1 MKRISM
7 LLAAGVV
14 SSVALLSACSS
25 FSVQTPAQV
34 AAKVCPLLQ
43 AEISTLSQ
51 AGVFT
56 GGAAVTLNE
65 KIAPNVDATCAAGAT
80 VTQVNV
86 QSISSA
92 VAPLLITVVKAS
104 GLSQSDQV
112 TAVLA
117 IGTIKGMIDVAF
129 PPATMTVPAV
139 APNSFGVAP
148 VQLSA
153 DKPRVLMTTFH
164 AGDVLTAE
172 DLNRNFESLNR
183 RLKAVEDSGQLIYI
197 DKSAN
202 GTKWPEAAF
211 DKINPVSSSLAGVP
225 MQ

>member
-1 MKRISM
+1 MKRFSM
-7 LLAAGVV
+7 LLAAGVIA
-14 SSVALLSACSS
+14 SVALLSACSS

-34 AAKVCPLLQ
+34 ASKVCPLLQ

-65 KIAPNVDATCAAGAT
+65 KIAPNVDSVCAAGAF
-80 VTQVNV
+80 VTQVSV

-129 PPATMTVPAV
+129 PPATVTAPATASPV
-139 APNSFGVAP
+139 SAVSPAPSAP
-148 VQLSA
+148 A
-153 DKPRVLMTTFH
+153 AMTTFH
-164 AGDVLTAE
+164 RGDVLTAD
-172 DLNRNFESLNR
+172 DLNRNFRSLNR
-183 RLKAVEDSGQLIYI
+183 RLEILEDRLRPVDI
-197 DKSAN
+197 
-202 GTKWPEAAF
+202 GTLSVPAGNLGRF
-211 DKINPVSSSLAGVP
+211 RSSMFIGNPL
-225 MQ
+225 

>member
-1 MKRISM
+1 MKRFSM

-14 SSVALLSACSS
+14 ASAALFSACSS
-25 FSVQTPAQV
+25 LTLQTPSQV

-43 AEISTLSQ
+43 SEIGTLSQ

-65 KIAPNVDATCAAGAT
+65 KIAPGVDATCAVGAT
-80 VTQVNV
+80 VTVVNV

-92 VAPLLITVVKAS
+92 VAPLLITIVKAS

-129 PPATMTVPAV
+129 PLATPAT
-139 APNSFGVAP
+139 
-148 VQLSA
+148 
-153 DKPRVLMTTFH
+153 
-164 AGDVLTAE
+164 
-172 DLNRNFESLNR
+172 
-183 RLKAVEDSGQLIYI
+183 
-197 DKSAN
+197 
-202 GTKWPEAAF
+202 EA
-211 DKINPVSSSLAGVP
+211 SSPLAGSAI
-225 MQ
+225 Q

>member
-1 MKRISM
+1 MKRFSM

-14 SSVALLSACSS
+14 ASVALLSACSS

-34 AAKVCPLLQ
+34 ASKVCPLLQ

-65 KIAPNVDATCAAGAT
+65 KIAPNVDAVCAAGAS
-80 VTQVNV
+80 VTQVSV

-104 GLSQSDQV
+104 GLSQSDQM

-117 IGTIKGMIDVAF
+117 IGTIKGMVDVAF
-129 PPATMTVPAV
+129 PPATATAPAPASPVSV
-139 APNSFGVAP
+139 A
-148 VQLSA
+148 SA
-153 DKPRVLMTTFH
+153 TPSAMTTFH
-164 AGDVLTAE
+164 SGDVLTAE
-172 DLNRNFESLNR
+172 DLNHNFRALNK
-183 RLKAVEDSGQLIYI
+183 RLETLEDRLQ
-197 DKSAN
+197 
-202 GTKWPEAAF
+202 
-211 DKINPVSSSLAGVP
+211 PVDVGFFSTPLGGAP
-225 MQ
+225 L

>member
-1 MKRISM
+1 MKRFSM

-14 SSVALLSACSS
+14 ASAALFSACSS
-25 FSVQTPAQV
+25 LTLQTPAQV

-43 AEISTLSQ
+43 SEIGTLSQ

-65 KIAPNVDATCAAGAT
+65 KIAPGVDAACAAGAT
-80 VTQVNV
+80 VTVANV

-92 VAPLLITVVKAS
+92 VAPLLITVVKES

-129 PPATMTVPAV
+129 PPATVTAPAASSSAAGAAPAV
-139 APNSFGVAP
+139 
-148 VQLSA
+148 SA
-153 DKPRVLMTTFH
+153 SSMATFQS
-164 AGDVLTAE
+164 GDVLAAD
-172 DLNRNFESLNR
+172 DLNRNFQALNR
-183 RLKAVEDSGQLIYI
+183 RIASLEERLQPVL
-197 DKSAN
+197 SA
-202 GTKWPEAAF
+202 
-211 DKINPVSSSLAGVP
+211 SSLTVP
-225 MQ
+225 AVTSLVGAPLQ

>member
-1 MKRISM
+1 MKRFSM

-14 SSVALLSACSS
+14 ASVALLSACSS

-34 AAKVCPLLQ
+34 AGKVCPLLQ
-43 AEISTLSQ
+43 AEIGTLSQ

-65 KIAPNVDATCAAGAT
+65 KIAPAVDAACAAGAT
-80 VTQVNV
+80 VTVANV

-129 PPATMTVPAV
+129 PPVMATAPAV
-139 APNSFGVAP
+139 
-148 VQLSA
+148 SA
-153 DKPRVLMTTFH
+153 SDAVSTSAAAGPSDVMATFH
-164 AGDVLTAE
+164 AGDALAAQ
-172 DLNRNFESLNR
+172 DLNRNFEALNR
-183 RLKAVEDSGQLIYI
+183 RLESLEDRLRPVELSDSFLMVPAV
-197 DKSAN
+197 N
-202 GTKWPEAAF
+202 HAAQ
-211 DKINPVSSSLAGVP
+211 PLAGAP
-225 MQ
+225 LQ